1 MVAKLTYAIWIPTDL
16 LMRQTEDFYRDI
28 TKDVKKRFDTSR
40 FSKDDNRPLPIGEK
54 KKVIDLMK
62 NELGGKIMTEFVALR
77 AKM

>member
-1 MVAKLTYAIWIPTDL
+1 M
-16 LMRQTEDFYRDI
+16 
-28 TKDVKKRFDTSR
+28 KKRFDTSR
-40 FSKDDNRPLPIGEK
+40 FSKDDNRPLPIREK